1 MPNRTTLRKQQLIL
15 SMLLI
20 LAAGGAMSGQ
30 PGYRPVPVEPA
41 LSQVRSGEPGR
52 NLSDLVIERYEI
64 TNSSRGEVKIV
75 VMNKGGGSSGP
86 STLRLI
92 VLKAGRLGQKE
103 AATVFAKVPALAS
116 GQTTFIFVKAGVPIS
131 KRKHAISIDISEDSK

>member
-1 MPNRTTLRKQQLIL
+1 
-15 SMLLI
+15 
-20 LAAGGAMSGQ
+20 MSGQ
-30 PGYRPVPVEPA
+30 PIYRPVPVEPA
-41 LSQVRSGEPGR
+41 LSQVRSGEPSR

-75 VMNKGGGSSGP
+75 VMNKGGRSSGP

-116 GQTTFIFVKAGVPIS
+116 GQTTFIFVKAGVSIS
-131 KRKHAISIDISEDSK
+131 KRKHAISIDISEDLQ

>member
-1 MPNRTTLRKQQLIL
+1 MTAQSN
-15 SMLLI
+15 
-20 LAAGGAMSGQ
+20 
-30 PGYRPVPVEPA
+30 YRPTLVEPA
-41 LSQVRSGEPGR
+41 LSQKRSDEQSR
-52 NLSDLVIERYEI
+52 SLSDLVIDHFEI
-64 TNSSRGEVKIV
+64 MNSSRGEVKIV
-75 VMNKGGGSSGP
+75 VVNKGGGSSGT

>member
-1 MPNRTTLRKQQLIL
+1 
-15 SMLLI
+15 MLLI
-20 LAAGGAMSGQ
+20 LAAGGTMSGQ

-41 LSQVRSGEPGR
+41 LSQVRPGEPGR

-116 GQTTFIFVKAGVPIS
+116 GQTTFIFVKAGVPSS